1 LKDIW
6 VGYEFFWIYTQ
17 KLGAVLQVQ
26 KTGLFIKMNQG
37 SLLYLGGSR
46 HSLNKE

>member
-1 LKDIW
+1 
-6 VGYEFFWIYTQ
+6 
-17 KLGAVLQVQ
+17 LGAVLQVQ
-26 KTGLFIKMNQG
+26 KTGLFMNMNQG